1 MHFQDRVD
9 GGRITIENGA
19 PRGHLTLHGLSE
31 HQAAKQHDLRV
42 INQQGVLV
50 YSSLQA
56 GEQKERACPLHVIV
70 IPLKNLLSTAKKSST
85 DQRLLLLPQDAVCRK
100 GYSPWSVGNM
110 NEFSEA
116 PTS

>member
-9 GGRITIENGA
+9 GGHITIENGA

-70 IPLKNLLSTAKKSST
+70 IPLKNLLSTAKVQPRSSA
-85 DQRLLLLPQDAVCRK
+85 RI
-100 GYSPWSVGNM
+100 SVYCFFPKMPFAGKDIHRGP
-110 NEFSEA
+110 SA
-116 PTS
+116 I